1 MRTAVASLVICATG
15 GALVWRGTD
24 GFRAFTT
31 EQARRNAVARSPRT
45 LPEVALDDQDGQ
57 PFTLSAYRGQP
68 LAVDFVYTQ
77 CVSVCTLLRSGSS
90 ACS

>member
-45 LPEVALDDQDGQ
+45 LPEIALDDQDGQ
-57 PFTLSAYRGQP
+57 PFTLSAGWAWAFERG
-68 LAVDFVYTQ
+68 LAPTREWM
-77 CVSVCTLLRSGSS
+77 VSLQVL
-90 ACS
+90 